1 LITYLVV
8 VVESDSSSAAI
19 RPTNGKVLAEVT
31 VVLGPEL
38 VLGAIT
44 GVVAVE
50 GVACVVGGV
59 VLGESFVYVE
69 LYAWVACEAIEGKV
83 GIALRIVVCRVI
95 DHADTWLGSP
105 GRKR

>member
-1 LITYLVV
+1 LITYIVV
-8 VVESDSSSAAI
+8 VVERDSSSAAI
-19 RPTNGKVLAEVT
+19 CPTDGKVLAEVT

-38 VLGAIT
+38 VLGAVA

-69 LYAWVACEAIEGKV
+69 LHAWVACEAIEGKV
-83 GIALRIVVCRVI
+83 GVALRVVVCSVI
-95 DHADTWLGSP
+95 DDAKTWLGSP
-105 GRKR
+105 GRK

>member
-1 LITYLVV
+1 MI
-8 VVESDSSSAAI
+8 VERDSPSAAI
-19 RPTNGKVLAEVT
+19 RPTDGKVLAEVT

-38 VLGAIT
+38 VLGAVA

-69 LYAWVACEAIEGKV
+69 LHAWVAREAIEGKV
-83 GIALRIVVCRVI
+83 GVTLRVVVCRVI
-95 DHADTWLGSP
+95 DHANA
-105 GRKR
+105 